1 METSLGLPPSGQTH
15 YQLQSPELCN
25 TSVQVSQIRPPA
37 VNGDRA
43 LTAPIYSPSQ
53 FLALP
58 TAPSLE
64 QPEDKTMPEIKEG
77 TKENQDTPI
86 VTLEHPDLQQ
96 PLHCTDTESL
106 RQKPDSD
113 NAHLGCI
120 FMGPK
125 ELVGLEKEIGSSFDF
140 KDITRF
146 GADIQ
151 LPQLLN
157 TLTDID
163 QDQSCENW
171 RVTSGPS
178 DQVRKNK
185 HKSFDL
191 LEGAPQAKIQQ
202 QDLVEGEGAVSVAGA
217 SDRAIDNMAKHPEG
231 KAPKGPPSKNRRA
244 RKQGQE
250 RPSGPENTS
259 KKTEELKQSRNRVKA
274 EKEPSIPKTKRKRNP
289 PELSQN
295 SFKKPRTHLA
305 MHMLESVQVFHPLG
319 KKIEKKTGISSFGGL
334 RTSTNNKDRG
344 PGPATPALLD
354 MPPEGRGPDRIPGKA
369 QRAKISAH
377 KDCTSPPP
385 YELPPPGKV
394 KLVPLPFPKLDQ
406 PQARPASR
414 KPLPL
419 ASHRP
424 TAAYPVRLHP
434 HSAHPSQPAP
444 VSTSL
449 MASANSAPP
458 ISPSAT
464 QPNVANTSQSN
475 AMPQLSYMRL
485 VPYRASSH
493 TSFQRELISSAR
505 NKAPS
510 PLKPQ
515 TQHRLQ
521 DFSCQSIPWRK
532 VDILGP
538 VISQPITKEQRPE
551 REAMKRRA
559 QQERENAAKCSSP
572 GKLQIFLHRET
583 DMEISQYYGYAM

>member
-15 YQLQSPELCN
+15 YQLQSPELYN

-53 FLALP
+53 FMALP

-64 QPEDKTMPEIKEG
+64 QPEDKTIPEIKEG

-202 QDLVEGEGAVSVAGA
+202 QDLVEG
-217 SDRAIDNMAKHPEG
+217 DFHF
-231 KAPKGPPSKNRRA
+231 PSLVQATILLRF
-244 RKQGQE
+244 
-250 RPSGPENTS
+250 
-259 KKTEELKQSRNRVKA
+259 
-274 EKEPSIPKTKRKRNP
+274 
-289 PELSQN
+289 LS
-295 SFKKPRTHLA
+295 A
-305 MHMLESVQVFHPLG
+305 QVHCH
-319 KKIEKKTGISSFGGL
+319 I
-334 RTSTNNKDRG
+334 
-344 PGPATPALLD
+344 
-354 MPPEGRGPDRIPGKA
+354 
-369 QRAKISAH
+369 
-377 KDCTSPPP
+377 
-385 YELPPPGKV
+385 
-394 KLVPLPFPKLDQ
+394 
-406 PQARPASR
+406 
-414 KPLPL
+414 
-419 ASHRP
+419 
-424 TAAYPVRLHP
+424 
-434 HSAHPSQPAP
+434 
-444 VSTSL
+444 
-449 MASANSAPP
+449 
-458 ISPSAT
+458 
-464 QPNVANTSQSN
+464 
-475 AMPQLSYMRL
+475 
-485 VPYRASSH
+485 
-493 TSFQRELISSAR
+493 
-505 NKAPS
+505 
-510 PLKPQ
+510 
-515 TQHRLQ
+515 
-521 DFSCQSIPWRK
+521 
-532 VDILGP
+532 
-538 VISQPITKEQRPE
+538 
-551 REAMKRRA
+551 
-559 QQERENAAKCSSP
+559 
-572 GKLQIFLHRET
+572 
-583 DMEISQYYGYAM
+583 

>member
-58 TAPSLE
+58 IAPSLE

-185 HKSFDL
+185 HKSFEL
-191 LEGAPQAKIQQ
+191 LEGAPQAKIQH

-244 RKQGQE
+244 RKQRQE
-250 RPSGPENTS
+250 RPSGSKNTS

-274 EKEPSIPKTKRKRNP
+274 EEKPTIPKTKRKRNP

-295 SFKKPRTHLA
+295 SFKKPRTHLG

-334 RTSTNNKDRG
+334 RTSTNNKDQG
-344 PGPATPALLD
+344 PGPATSALLD

-377 KDCTSPPP
+377 KDCTSRSQD
-385 YELPPPGKV
+385 ELAPPGKV

>member
-1 METSLGLPPSGQTH
+1 MSTPP
-15 YQLQSPELCN
+15 
-25 TSVQVSQIRPPA
+25 
-37 VNGDRA
+37 VNGDRL
-43 LTAPIYSPSQ
+43 LTAPVYSSSE
-53 FLALP
+53 FLTLP
-58 TAPSLE
+58 LAPSLE
-64 QPEDKTMPEIKEG
+64 ERENENMLEMKAELSMPPDAYEG
-77 TKENQDTPI
+77 TKENQGPSRLSL
-86 VTLEHPDLQQ
+86 VHPY
-96 PLHCTDTESL
+96 CTDTRSL
-106 RQKPDSD
+106 RPKSASD
-113 NAHLGCI
+113 NATMEGI
-120 FMGPK
+120 SI
-125 ELVGLEKEIGSSFDF
+125 GLEEQEKLENETGSRNNFD
-140 KDITRF
+140 DITTL
-146 GADIQ
+146 GAGDH
-151 LPQLLN
+151 LPQFFK
-157 TLTDID
+157 TLKDLD
-163 QDQSCENW
+163 WGPPLQSW
-171 RVTSGPS
+171 RVMSSSSEKVT
-178 DQVRKNK
+178 KNDLK
-185 HKSFDL
+185 ASDL
-191 LEGAPQAKIQQ
+191 LDGAPQAKIQHQ
-202 QDLVEGEGAVSVAGA
+202 NLVRRERSGGCAKDKERS
-217 SDRAIDNMAKHPEG
+217 IDNISKHLEG
-231 KAPKGPPSKNRRA
+231 KAPKEAPSRHRRG

-250 RPSGPENTS
+250 RPSGPENNS

-274 EKEPSIPKTKRKRNP
+274 EEKPTIPKTKRKRNP

-295 SFKKPRTHLA
+295 SFKKPRTHLG

-369 QRAKISAH
+369 QRVKISAH
-377 KDCTSPPP
+377 KECTSPSQC
-385 YELPPPGKV
+385 ELPLPGKV
-394 KLVPLPFPKLDQ
+394 KLVPLPFPTLDQ

-434 HSAHPSQPAP
+434 HSAHPSKPAP

-458 ISPSAT
+458 ISFSAT
-464 QPNVANTSQSN
+464 QPNIANTSQSS

-510 PLKPQ
+510 PPKPQ

-538 VISQPITKEQRPE
+538 VISQPVTKEQRPE